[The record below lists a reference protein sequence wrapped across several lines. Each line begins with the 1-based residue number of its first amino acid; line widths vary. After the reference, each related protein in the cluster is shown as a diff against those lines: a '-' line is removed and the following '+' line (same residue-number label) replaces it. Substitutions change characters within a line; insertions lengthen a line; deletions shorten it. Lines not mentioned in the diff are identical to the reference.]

1 MIEIDSGML
10 FSAVEGWNQLDPLQD
25 VGYLNRHT
33 GEIVF
38 LSDSDEESARWYGVP
53 VEQFRADRARVAQAP
68 EDWLEIPKNTWLPVF
83 HEHWCERRTTR
94 PREYWTPCT
103 CGALE
108 RAQALEVDNETFIRD
123 FLRENGI
130 DAKWV

>member
-1 MIEIDSGML
+1 ML
-10 FSAVEGWNQLDPLQD
+10 FSAIADLGWNRIGPEE

-38 LSDSDEESARWYGVP
+38 LSDSDEESAQCYSIP
-53 VEQFRADRARVAQAP
+53 VEELMADRARVAQTP

-83 HEHWCERRTTR
+83 HESWCERRTTR
-94 PREYWTPCT
+94 PRQDWTPCT

-108 RAQALEVDNETFIRD
+108 RAQAENDEETFIRD

-130 DAKWV
+130 DAELV